1 MMRTFRRFTQR
12 HGINLILGFVVV
24 GLGLSLLKPEPA
36 AADVSYS
43 DLKKVALSDVGLNQR
58 LMALEV
64 LKKDGGTAAVNALAD
79 IAGRG
84 KLQVASGACAQLGRV
99 HTSGSKA
106 KLKALLENGNL
117 NVKVRMVAVSCI
129 AEHWRDDGD
138 IAYLEDK
145 CEGNAELEAHCAS
158 VTQRVFEH

>member
-1 MMRTFRRFTQR
+1 MMRAFRRFAQR
-12 HGINLILGFVVV
+12 YGLNLLLGVVLIGV
-24 GLGLSLLKPEPA
+24 GVSLLKPEPA
-36 AADVSYS
+36 AADVSCD

-99 HTSGSKA
+99 HSTASKA
-106 KLKALLENGNL
+106 KLKALLENSNL

-138 IAYLEDK
+138 ISYLEDQ